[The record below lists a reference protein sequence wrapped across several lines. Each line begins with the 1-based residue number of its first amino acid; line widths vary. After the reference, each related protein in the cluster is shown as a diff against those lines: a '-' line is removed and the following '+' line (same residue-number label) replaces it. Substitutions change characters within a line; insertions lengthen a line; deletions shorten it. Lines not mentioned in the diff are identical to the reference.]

1 MSNVTPISA
10 PPPTALAAV
19 QSAFALAKLD
29 GQLRIVDLR
38 QIRDIT
44 SGQIQ
49 GTVNFYK
56 KVDGDTLIRRYIET
70 LRIPTADTK
79 VIIAN
84 FWVDPSTL
92 VYDATAFS
100 PLPTPA
106 TTLNFWIGS
115 TLTPIAGNWSRLKDF
130 LFNIICAGD
139 QTSFQYLIL
148 FLAHMLLRPE
158 EKPGIMIVLLGEQ
171 GTGKGAFFKIL
182 RSIWPCTVL
191 FTSDVDQVIGGFN
204 AALERHYVVCLDEA
218 FFSGDKKAVDRLK
231 SLITEPVC
239 RIEQKYQPSRT
250 IDSYHRLFAA
260 SNHEHFANI
269 ERDDR
274 RFLFLR
280 VSNSRQQDRTYFDR
294 LFRDINDPAV
304 IAAMAHEL
312 IQMDIS
318 QFNVRHRPRTKEHLN
333 QKVQSLAGFDRYWFE
348 VLTSGM
354 LDPGDLA
361 CDAWE
366 KPRFISTENITSRYK
381 RFDRNSERYRTVTSQ
396 QIATSLAKLCPGAKP
411 TRHQNT
417 GGQKRG
423 YDLPSIKAA
432 REAFEGVIGGKFN
445 WDEQPDKTY
454 QAHVPPFSAD
464 QLMAMRETYELDDGS
479 VGPEDEYGALA

>member
-1 MSNVTPISA
+1 MSNVVPIGA
-10 PPPTALAAV
+10 PPPTALTAV
-19 QSAFALAKLD
+19 QSVFALAKLD
-29 GQLRIVDLR
+29 GQLRIVDLD
-38 QIRDIT
+38 QIRAIT
-44 SGQIQ
+44 SGLTH
-49 GTVNFYK
+49 GAVDFYK
-56 KVDGDTLIRRYIET
+56 KADGETLIRRYLET
-70 LRIPTADTK
+70 LTIPASGTK
-79 VIIAN
+79 GVIAN
-84 FWVDPSTL
+84 FWVDPKTR

-115 TLTPIAGNWSRLKDF
+115 TVTPAAGNWSTLKDF
-130 LFNIICAGD
+130 LLHIICAGD
-139 QTSFQYLIL
+139 QTSFQYLIR
-148 FLAHMLLRPE
+148 FLAHMLQRPE
-158 EKPGIMIVLLGEQ
+158 EKPGIMIVLLGAQ
-171 GTGKGAFFKIL
+171 GTGKGAFFNLL
-182 RSIWPCTVL
+182 RSVWPRTVL
-191 FTSDVDQVIGGFN
+191 FTPDVDQVIGGFN
-204 AALERHYVVCLDEA
+204 AALERHYIVCLDEA
-218 FFSGDKKAVDRLK
+218 FFSGDKKAIERLK

-280 VSNSRQQDRTYFDR
+280 VSNSRQQDRAYFDL
-294 LFRDINDPAV
+294 LFREINDPAV
-304 IAAMAHEL
+304 IAAMTYDL
-312 IQMDIS
+312 MQMDIS

-333 QKVQSLAGFDRYWFE
+333 QKIQSLAGFDRYWFE

-366 KPRFISTENITSRYK
+366 NPRFTSTENLTFRYK
-381 RFDRNSERYRTVTSQ
+381 KFDRNSERYRTVTSQ
-396 QIATSLAKLCPGAKP
+396 QIATSMTRLCPEAKP
-411 TRHQNT
+411 TRHQKT

-432 REAFEGVIGGKFN
+432 REAFEGVIGGAFD
-445 WDEQPDKTY
+445 WEQQPDQTD
-454 QAHVPPFSAD
+454 QAYVPPFNAD
-464 QLMAMRETYELDDGS
+464 QLMAMRETYDLDEGS
-479 VGPEDEYGALA
+479 VGPEGEYGALA